1 MENEKWLP
9 VLELY
14 SYYSD
19 WKLKDKYTFEYGK
32 YFVSNYGRL
41 MINNVI
47 VYNKP
52 DKRNN
57 IFYSLNGKRFKIHQ
71 IVLQTFDPSGIKDYC
86 TVDHINRNNRLD
98 NSLSNLRWADR
109 KIQCENRDNK
119 SYKTKKVFCKQNNK
133 IYNSCQDAELDLN
146 LIKNT
151 VARVARGE
159 RKSIYGYEFKYI

>member
-1 MENEKWLP
+1 MKNEIWLQ

-19 WKLKDKYTFEYGK
+19 WKLKNRYTFEYGK

-71 IVLQTFDPSGIKDYC
+71 IVLQTFDPSGIKDYY
-86 TVDHINRNNRLD
+86 TVDHIDRNNRLD
-98 NSLSNLRWADR
+98 NSLCNLRWANR
-109 KIQCENRDNK
+109 KIQYENRDNK
-119 SYKTKKVFCKQNNK
+119 SYKTKKVFCKYNNK

-146 LIKNT
+146 LTKNT

-159 RKSIYGYEFKYI
+159 RKSIHGYEFKYI